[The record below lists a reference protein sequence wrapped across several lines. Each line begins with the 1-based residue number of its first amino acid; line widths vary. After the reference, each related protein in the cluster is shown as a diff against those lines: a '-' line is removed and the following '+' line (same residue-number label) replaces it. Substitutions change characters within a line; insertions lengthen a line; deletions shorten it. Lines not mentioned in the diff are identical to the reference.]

1 MFSSPHNIY
10 FQLRLKSLIPT
21 FTFFF
26 PLLQRLLVFTDFCT
40 TLTNLNHFTP
50 TFIIFHQFLQTLTNF
65 VTLYYFSSIKNGSIF
80 YHLLTCTCPTILLD
94 NMLQALIICLFLS
107 LHALCCLYLKNQVI
121 SLI

>member
-1 MFSSPHNIY
+1 MFLSPHNIY

-21 FTFFF
+21 FTVFF

-40 TLTNLNHFTP
+40 TLTNLNNFTP

-65 VTLYYFSSIKNGSIF
+65 LTLYYFSSIKNGSIF
-80 YHLLTCTCPTILLD
+80 YHLLTCTCPAILLD

-107 LHALCCLYLKNQVI
+107 LHALSCLYLKNQVI